1 MQYFIS
7 ILVVVFMA
15 FTGDEDHSINLKD
28 AAKLT
33 ANYRESAGAE
43 SFLGGY
49 FSKNAILNILNQQ
62 SCVGLRIYNA
72 TSDTGEPTF
81 VLVGVNSN
89 GDDLTDGGLAE
100 FVSACPPYCPV
111 ASELT
116 GTR

>member
-15 FTGDEDHSINLKD
+15 FTGDEDHSINLEE

-33 ANYRESAGAE
+33 ANYRESPGAE

-72 TSDTGEPTF
+72 KTYAGKPTF
-81 VLVGVNSN
+81 VLVGVNSS
-89 GDDLTDGGLAE
+89 GDDLTGGELAE

-116 GTR
+116 GTK

>member
-1 MQYFIS
+1 MRYFIS
-7 ILVVVFMA
+7 ILIVVFTA
-15 FTGDEDHSINLKD
+15 FTGDEDHSINLEE

-72 TSDTGEPTF
+72 KTDAGEPTF
-81 VLVGVNSN
+81 VLVGVNSS
-89 GDDLTDGGLAE
+89 GDDLTGGELAE
-100 FVSACPPYCPV
+100 FVSGCPPYCPV

-116 GTR
+116 GTK